1 MCKILKLIVAIVTI
15 LTKLITNFVRYNNYF
30 SILEAYYNM
39 LLIFLFALFLKLH
52 LKFKYINHL
61 EVFKTKD

>member
-1 MCKILKLIVAIVTI
+1 MYKILKLIVAIAKI

-39 LLIFLFALFLKLH
+39 LLIILFALFLK
-52 LKFKYINHL
+52 FQF
-61 EVFKTKD
+61 EV